1 MLTTTLITLT
11 IILER
16 LLASGTL
23 TTALATI
30 FKKAL
35 STLGLYQIF
44 YYLKLI
50 ILGKDFFLC
59 PKCGLISRNPAKK
72 RIDYISVVAD

>member
-23 TTALATI
+23 TTTLAAI

-35 STLGLYQIF
+35 STLGLY
-44 YYLKLI
+44 
-50 ILGKDFFLC
+50 
-59 PKCGLISRNPAKK
+59 
-72 RIDYISVVAD
+72 

>member
-23 TTALATI
+23 TTALTAI
-30 FKKAL
+30 FRKAL
-35 STLGLYQIF
+35 SILGLY
-44 YYLKLI
+44 
-50 ILGKDFFLC
+50 
-59 PKCGLISRNPAKK
+59 
-72 RIDYISVVAD
+72 

>member
-23 TTALATI
+23 TTALAAI
-30 FKKAL
+30 FRKAL
-35 STLGLYQIF
+35 STLGPVSYTHLT
-44 YYLKLI
+44 L
-50 ILGKDFFLC
+50 
-59 PKCGLISRNPAKK
+59 PTNRE
-72 RIDYISVVAD
+72 V